1 MERFH
6 CLCHTFLC
14 VNTLC
19 VCVCAYVGWV
29 GVCGLASNVDCTGMF
44 IEYMYA
50 HLHNICMCLL
60 QILCSHLLFTR
71 GLHCVTYC
79 LFC

>member
-14 VNTLC
+14 VNTLF

-29 GVCGLASNVDCTGMF
+29 GVGGLASNVDCTGMF

-60 QILCSHLLFTR
+60 LYYALIYYSLKVYT
-71 GLHCVTYC
+71 V
-79 LFC
+79 